1 MTKLIED
8 KKIELPFS
16 KKEVLVRQYITAGL
30 WIDIQNNPPREKV
43 RLLIENLVIDFDG
56 DDKDIFNRMKK
67 DLLTRDYILVEKE
80 IMRVLSEEIGENI
93 ESKKN

>member
-1 MTKLIED
+1 
-8 KKIELPFS
+8 
-16 KKEVLVRQYITAGL
+16 
-30 WIDIQNNPPREKV
+30 
-43 RLLIENLVIDFDG
+43 
-56 DDKDIFNRMKK
+56 MKK